1 MGSVS
6 EIAKGRPF
14 RGPTRVLRYGTAVA
28 IVFAAGCGSKAPA
41 ASGPPPLSVSTAP
54 VERRTLSTYVTFNG
68 QVTPLYQSTLST
80 AEAGTVASV
89 DATEG
94 EFVTKGELLATLD
107 TSQLRAQLA
116 SNEATAREGSATV
129 YKSEV
134 QAPVASQQYSSAV
147 ASARQ
152 SLQSANNQVRSAKA
166 AVANDKLTFEADKQ
180 LLTSGYVSETTFQ
193 AARAAYVAALETQRT
208 SEQTVAS
215 ARSALQTA
223 LTNTNQRLEDQAT
236 IAQNGAALD
245 AARANVELLRA
256 QIRQS
261 SIYAPFDGQVT
272 QRLLDPGA
280 YAGANTAI
288 LEVSQTSTVYVVA
301 NVPDVDLPSVGRGK
315 SVTFTTSSLPGRTF
329 HGTVFDVNTTPTTG
343 TLSYRV
349 RIVQPN
355 ADYALRGGMLVLVTA
370 LQAQRRDTTSVP
382 LVAVQGT
389 GADATVFTIENGKAK
404 SLPVHVGLQ
413 TPQYAEVTGN
423 GISPGTA
430 VIVSQPNGLQDGSP
444 VTVASPSPAPAQR

>member
-1 MGSVS
+1 M
-6 EIAKGRPF
+6 
-14 RGPTRVLRYGTAVA
+14 
-28 IVFAAGCGSKAPA
+28 
-41 ASGPPPLSVSTAP
+41 
-54 VERRTLSTYVTFNG
+54 
-68 QVTPLYQSTLST
+68 
-80 AEAGTVASV
+80 
-89 DATEG
+89 
-94 EFVTKGELLATLD
+94 
-107 TSQLRAQLA
+107 
-116 SNEATAREGSATV
+116 
-129 YKSEV
+129 
-134 QAPVASQQYSSAV
+134 
-147 ASARQ
+147 
-152 SLQSANNQVRSAKA
+152 
-166 AVANDKLTFEADKQ
+166 
-180 LLTSGYVSETTFQ
+180 
-193 AARAAYVAALETQRT
+193 
-208 SEQTVAS
+208 
-215 ARSALQTA
+215 
-223 LTNTNQRLEDQAT
+223 
-236 IAQNGAALD
+236 
-245 AARANVELLRA
+245 
-256 QIRQS
+256 
-261 SIYAPFDGQVT
+261 T

-413 TPQYAEVTGN
+413 TQQYAEVTGN

-444 VTVASPSPAPAQR
+444 VTVASPSPSPAPAQR